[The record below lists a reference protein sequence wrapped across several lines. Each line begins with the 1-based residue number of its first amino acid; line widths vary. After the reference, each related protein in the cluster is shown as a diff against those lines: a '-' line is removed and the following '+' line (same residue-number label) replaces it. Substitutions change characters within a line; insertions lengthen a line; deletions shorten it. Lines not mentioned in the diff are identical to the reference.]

1 MIFLDEEKFEITK
14 KISIVG
20 IIGNIFLLIIKLSV
34 GFLCLSQ
41 AMIADAVNSAGD
53 IFASLMT
60 YIGNK
65 IANEPKDEDH
75 NYGHGK
81 AEYIFSL
88 LIGISMIFC
97 GFQILKNSFL
107 TLINKNYF
115 TFSYLLVLVCII
127 TIVVKLSLYIY
138 ANKKGKQ
145 FNSLLIIANSKDH
158 INDVFITSSTLI
170 GILFSLVG
178 IYWLDSVIG
187 IGISLWIFY
196 TGVKI
201 FIQGYSVLMD
211 KSINEKIIEQIENK
225 IKTYKKIDHIDKIT
239 SKPVGNKYIIIIKL
253 SIDGNMSINESHE
266 IISKLKYD
274 ILSIN
279 HIYDV
284 IIHVNPA

>member
-1 MIFLDEEKFEITK
+1 MVVLDEERFEITK
-14 KISIVG
+14 KVSILG
-20 IIGNIFLLIIKLSV
+20 IIGNIFLLILKLSV
-34 GFLCLSQ
+34 GFVFLSQ

-65 IANEPKDEDH
+65 ISNEPKDEDH

-97 GFQILKNSFL
+97 GGKILINSAK
-107 TLINKNYF
+107 TLINKTYF
-115 TFSYLLVLVCII
+115 SFSWYLILVCLITII
-127 TIVVKLSLYIY
+127 TKLCLYIY
-138 ANKKGKQ
+138 TNKKGKE

-158 INDVFITSSTLI
+158 INDVFITLSTLI
-170 GILFSLVG
+170 GILFSFLG
-178 IYWLDSVIG
+178 IYWLDSIVG
-187 IGISLWIFY
+187 ILISIWICY
-196 TGVKI
+196 TGIKI
-201 FIQGYSVLMD
+201 FIEGYSVLMD
-211 KSINEKIIEQIENK
+211 KSINNKIIEEIENK
-225 IKTYKKIDHIDKIT
+225 IKTYNKIDHIDKIT

-253 SIDGNMSINESHE
+253 SIDGQMTINESHE
-266 IISKLKYD
+266 IVSKLKYD

>member
-1 MIFLDEEKFEITK
+1 MDEKRFEVTK
-14 KISIVG
+14 KISIIG

-34 GFLCLSQ
+34 GFIFLSQ

-65 IANEPKDEDH
+65 ISNEPKDDDH

-88 LIGISMIFC
+88 LIGISMIIC
-97 GFQILKNSFL
+97 SVQILISSFK
-107 TLINKNYF
+107 TLINKTYF
-115 TFSYLLVLVCII
+115 SFSWALVLVCLT
-127 TIVVKLSLYIY
+127 TILVKLFLYFY
-138 ANKKGKQ
+138 SNKKGKEY
-145 FNSLLIIANSKDH
+145 NSLLIIANSKDH
-158 INDVFITSSTLI
+158 INDVFITLSTLI
-170 GILFSLVG
+170 GILFSLIG
-178 IYWLDSVIG
+178 IYWFDSVIG
-187 IGISLWIFY
+187 MGISIWICY
-196 TGVKI
+196 TGIKI
-201 FIQGYSVLMD
+201 FLQGYSVLMD
-211 KSINEKIIEQIENK
+211 KSINQNIIIEIENK
-225 IKTYKKIDHIDKIT
+225 INSYEKIDHIDKIT
-239 SKPVGNKYIIIIKL
+239 SKPVGNQYIIIIKL
-253 SIDGNMSINESHE
+253 SINGEMSINESHE